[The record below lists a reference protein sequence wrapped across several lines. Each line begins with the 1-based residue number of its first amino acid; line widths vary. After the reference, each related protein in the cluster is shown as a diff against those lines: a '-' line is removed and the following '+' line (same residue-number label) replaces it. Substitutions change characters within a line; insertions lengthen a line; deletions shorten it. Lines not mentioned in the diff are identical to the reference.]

1 MDSKIPLLILKNRA
15 KLLKLINENAPYD
28 KIIKQSKTLDKYL
41 MIKMKYINKT
51 KSFQ

>member
-41 MIKMKYINKT
+41 MIKMKQMNKIRD
-51 KSFQ
+51 